1 MRIKTRLRLNSIII
15 LTFMMLSVLFLN
27 WSFREVATAHQHAAL
42 IAKMQKSAFERTVLR
57 DEYLLHREL
66 RAKSQWL
73 AKTETF
79 RQLLA
84 TAAGRL
90 SNRLDIEILGDITK
104 DFEATVAIFGK
115 LSESE
120 ERSKTGRLIPEEG
133 RRRLTGQLLV
143 KAYSLIDLIEKLQ
156 LSAEKVLHDAYDK
169 AILLLFLFIA
179 FVVLGTI
186 GNSFFLNRLLTKRL
200 TRLREGTEVIGSG
213 RLDFRFPIEGNDE
226 LSDLAKAGNEMA
238 AKLQDSHTSINHLQ
252 QQIHERQRA
261 EFAHEIISE
270 TERVSV
276 IVRNLLQFARQ
287 EKQTH
292 SPARIEDII
301 ESVLSLMRTVLR
313 HDQIRVKTDI
323 PEDLP
328 LIKCRSQHIQ
338 QVIMNLLTNARDA
351 LNDKY
356 HGQHGDKEIEICCRV
371 LEKSGQSWVRV
382 TVGDHGGGI
391 ADAIRDR
398 IFDPFFTTKPREQ
411 GTGLGLAI
419 SHGLVKEHHGN
430 LHFETEPGRG
440 TRFHLDLPV
449 NNGWM
454 LE

>member
-1 MRIKTRLRLNSIII
+1 MEVQLRQAQKLEAIGTLASGVAHEINNPINGVMNYAQLI
-15 LTFMMLSVLFLN
+15 LDRSAPET
-27 WSFREVATAHQHAAL
+27 AT
-42 IAKMQKSAFERTVLR
+42 
-57 DEYLLHREL
+57 
-66 RAKSQWL
+66 
-73 AKTETF
+73 
-79 RQLLA
+79 
-84 TAAGRL
+84 
-90 SNRLDIEILGDITK
+90 
-104 DFEATVAIFGK
+104 
-115 LSESE
+115 
-120 ERSKTGRLIPEEG
+120 
-133 RRRLTGQLLV
+133 
-143 KAYSLIDLIEKLQ
+143 
-156 LSAEKVLHDAYDK
+156 
-169 AILLLFLFIA
+169 
-179 FVVLGTI
+179 
-186 GNSFFLNRLLTKRL
+186 
-200 TRLREGTEVIGSG
+200 
-213 RLDFRFPIEGNDE
+213 
-226 LSDLAKAGNEMA
+226 
-238 AKLQDSHTSINHLQ
+238 
-252 QQIHERQRA
+252 A